1 MQSVATIYGE
11 IIGGVFTPKVCYK
24 ADAHLYHPP
33 IEDGHVTYS
42 QAVCTLAL
50 CIAVVCQWS
59 IEVSNIGRY
68 IYKVYDNYATQMVT

>member
-24 ADAHLYHPP
+24 ADAHLPYPS
-33 IEDGHVTYS
+33 IGDGHVTYP
-42 QAVCTLAL
+42 QAVCRSANRELKCPTLDDT
-50 CIAVVCQWS
+50 
-59 IEVSNIGRY
+59 

>member
-24 ADAHLYHPP
+24 ADAHLYHPS

-42 QAVCTLAL
+42 QAVYSSANGQLKCPTLDDT
-50 CIAVVCQWS
+50 
-59 IEVSNIGRY
+59 
-68 IYKVYDNYATQMVT
+68 IYKVYDKYATQMVT